1 MGRGSNTAGSS
12 VLQVSQEAA
21 ELRGS
26 LRFMAC
32 LFKEH
37 LLPITFIHALVLDFL
52 SHAQA
57 SQPASLRTLRA
68 CETAHLP
75 AAQEYLHDG
84 NHGTCY
90 S

>member
-1 MGRGSNTAGSS
+1 M
-12 VLQVSQEAA
+12 SQEAA

-57 SQPASLRTLRA
+57 SEPASL
-68 CETAHLP
+68 H
-75 AAQEYLHDG
+75 
-84 NHGTCY
+84 TCT
-90 S
+90 SL